1 MDGITILNEIITVNE
16 PTPIGV
22 WYIFLIA
29 AISCTIL
36 VVLGIAIGIK
46 TKDSAGIGLGVLLG
60 FIVVPLWFLVI
71 AIHEDTQ
78 REPCTTIKYEVT
90 ISDEVTFKDLTE
102 RYKVIEQRNDIY
114 VIQEINND
122 KQ

>member
-1 MDGITILNEIITVNE
+1 MDGITILNEITKTIE

-78 REPCTTIKYEVT
+78 REAYITTQYEVT
-90 ISDEVTFKDLTE
+90 ISDEVSLKEFNEK
-102 RYKVIEQRNDIY
+102 YKIIEQRDQLY
-114 VIQEINND
+114 VIQERESNE
-122 KQ
+122 